1 MTKPVIHGLKRALYG
16 AAGFMGVT
24 NMLSSDYLMDELIK
38 DIESETAAA
47 LDDKQPIDTSKET
60 YTRAEVDALIMEK
73 MKELKGEMNNGSNEG
88 SEEGSN
94 EGSGEEGGNDN
105 E

>member
-1 MTKPVIHGLKRALYG
+1 
-16 AAGFMGVT
+16 
-24 NMLSSDYLMDELIK
+24 MLSSDYLMDEMIK
-38 DIESETAAA
+38 DIEAENAAGAA
-47 LDDKQPIDTSKET
+47 LDNAQQIDTNKDT

-73 MKELKGEMNNGSNEG
+73 MKELKGEMNNGCNEG

-94 EGSGEEGGNDN
+94 EGTGTEEGGNDN

>member
-1 MTKPVIHGLKRALYG
+1 
-16 AAGFMGVT
+16 
-24 NMLSSDYLMDELIK
+24 MLSSDYLMGELIK
-38 DIESETAAA
+38 DIEAENAAGAA
-47 LDDKQPIDTSKET
+47 LDEPQQIDTNKDT

-73 MKELKGEMNNGSNEG
+73 MKELKGEMNNGS

-94 EGSGEEGGNDN
+94 EGTGTEEGGNNN

>member
-1 MTKPVIHGLKRALYG
+1 
-16 AAGFMGVT
+16 
-24 NMLSSDYLMDELIK
+24 MLSSDYLMGELIK
-38 DIESETAAA
+38 DIEAENAAGTA
-47 LDDKQPIDTSKET
+47 LDDPQPIDTNKDT

-73 MKELKGEMNNGSNEG
+73 MKELKGEMNNDS

-94 EGSGEEGGNDN
+94 EGTGTEEGGNNN